1 MTKKLTKKSFLIVT
15 SLVLSLLSFIGGA
28 FGGNK
33 SNTAYADTPISPI
46 TPITPCPGPSCC
58 DISAG
63 D

>member
-33 SNTAYADTPISPI
+33 SNTAYADTPI

>member
-33 SNTAYADTPISPI
+33 SNTAYADTPISP
-46 TPITPCPGPSCC
+46 TVDPGCPSGPSCC
-58 DISAG
+58 YLSAG